1 MEYTADNLFNNEVA
15 RDLLF
20 LKIPVPFREQLKN
33 ELNFRLKTEWKNKK
47 SRDKRAKNK
56 ATFKAWVNSL
66 ISSIEQFKPLQNR
79 QAFDMDT
86 LNRKAW
92 VLSNSLNG
100 FHNQLK
106 EFFSNEALETEQGQ
120 QTAIAAMGEIYSYLV
135 SLTLKDSIIKIDELN
150 REKLLTEN
158 EYQSE
163 ILSTVL
169 KALEPE
175 WWVRRYKKEYKRM
188 AEEFAVNVGL
198 VGKKSRYCTDH
209 TLHAVKQNDRRN
221 QLFLESIEIE
231 REDGF
236 KVSLDEVIK
245 HSLSNP
251 FNRHAQLMARIAGLE
266 KLGKHENLNASF
278 YTITAPSRFHKNSS
292 KYDGSTPNDAREY
305 LQKTWEKMRAKLA
318 RNKIYYFGV
327 RVAEAHKDA
336 CPHWHMMLWAK
347 TGEQS
352 FIDDIFIDYAQRE
365 DQAELLNVNG
375 DLISLI
381 DEKSKKNGVVYRTP
395 RLEIKRMLPHL
406 GHPTGYIIKYI
417 SKNIKAHDDS
427 KAPDGVLT
435 YADRVN
441 AWARTHRIRQF
452 QFVGDAKVSIWNEA
466 RRVSPE
472 IIKKFNVTL
481 TQEEERFI
489 NICRENDW
497 FNYVRFMRRFD
508 VTINKKTYRDEE
520 SQFFS
525 KKTEI
530 LGVKIQEKNVM
541 KQIYKKKQLY
551 KKNVERFING
561 FKVVGC
567 SEYEYCR
574 MMFMF
579 YEQEQRQAFKTRFY
593 TWTKSVKP
601 PDRAEKRKPVGFSIS
616 LESLQ

>member
-1 MEYTADNLFNNEVA
+1 MEYTADNLINNEMA
-15 RDLLF
+15 RDSLF
-20 LKIPVPFREQLKN
+20 MAIPMPFRN
-33 ELNFRLKTEWKNKK
+33 ELKAELNYRLKTNWTSKK
-47 SRDKRAKNK
+47 SRESRINGKAK
-56 ATFKAWVNSL
+56 FKVWAQSL
-66 ISSIEQFKPLQNR
+66 IDSLETFKPLQQK
-79 QAFDMDT
+79 QAFDLDA

-120 QTAIAAMGEIYSYLV
+120 QTAIAAMGEVYSYLV

-278 YTITAPSRFHKNSS
+278 YTITAPSRFHKNSH
-292 KYDGSTPNDAREY
+292 KYDGSTPNDARQY
-305 LQKTWEKMRAKLA
+305 LQKTWEQMRAKLA

-347 TGEQS
+347 PGEQS
-352 FIDDIFIDYAQRE
+352 FIDDIFIDYAQRV

-381 DEKSKKNGVVYRTP
+381 DSSEKLKGVVYRTP

-427 KAPDGVLT
+427 KAPDEVLT

-452 QFVGDAKVSIWNEA
+452 QFIGDAKVGIWNEA

-472 IIKKFNVTL
+472 IIKKFNITL
-481 TQEEERFI
+481 TDKEQRFI
-489 NICRENDW
+489 DICRDNDW

-508 VTINKKTYRDEE
+508 VSINKKSYRDEE
-520 SQFFS
+520 SQFFT

-530 LGVKIQEKNVM
+530 LGVQVQERNVM
-541 KQIYKKKQLY
+541 RRLHQENI
-551 KKNVERFING
+551 ERYERGIKAVGLSEFE
-561 FKVVGC
+561 FSKMMVVFFEKEE
-567 SEYEYCR
+567 S
-574 MMFMF
+574 
-579 YEQEQRQAFKTRFY
+579 QAFKTRFY
-593 TWTKSVKP
+593 KWTKSVKP
-601 PDRAEKRKPVGFSIS
+601 PDRVEKRKPVGVSIS

>member
-1 MEYTADNLFNNEVA
+1 MEFTADNLINNEMA
-15 RDLLF
+15 RDSLF
-20 LKIPVPFREQLKN
+20 MAIPMPFRN
-33 ELNFRLKTEWKNKK
+33 ELKAELNYRLKTNWTSKK
-47 SRDKRAKNK
+47 SREARINGKAK
-56 ATFKAWVNSL
+56 FKVWAQSL
-66 ISSIEQFKPLQNR
+66 IDSLETFKPLQQK
-79 QAFDMDT
+79 QAFDLDT

-92 VLSNSLNG
+92 VLSNSLDG
-100 FHNQLK
+100 FHKQLS
-106 EFFSNEALETEQGQ
+106 EFFAVEALETEQGQ
-120 QTAIAAMGEIYSYLV
+120 KTAIAAMGEVYSYLV
-135 SLTLKDSIIKIDELN
+135 SLTLKDSIIKIEGLK
-150 REKLLTEN
+150 REKLETDN

-292 KYDGSTPNDAREY
+292 KYDGSSPNDAREY
-305 LQKTWEKMRAKLA
+305 LQKTWEKMRAKMSRA
-318 RNKIYYFGV
+318 GFYYFGV

-336 CPHWHMMLWAK
+336 CPHWHMMIWSK
-347 TGEQS
+347 PGEQS
-352 FIDDIFIDYAQRE
+352 LIDDVFIDYAQRA

-375 DLISLI
+375 ELISLI
-381 DEKSKKNGVVYRTP
+381 DSSAKSKGVIYRTP

-427 KAPDGVLT
+427 KAPDEVLT

-452 QFVGDAKVSIWNEA
+452 QFIGDAKVSIWNEA

-472 IIKKFNVTL
+472 ILKTFNVTL
-481 TQEEERFI
+481 TDTEQRFI
-489 NICRENDW
+489 DICRANDW
-497 FNYVRFMRRFD
+497 FQYVLFMRRFD
-508 VTINKKTYRDEE
+508 ISINKKSYRDEE
-520 SQFFS
+520 SQFFT

-530 LGVKIQEKNVM
+530 LGVQVQERNIM
-541 KQIYKKKQLY
+541 KRLY
-551 KKNVERFING
+551 KQNIARFING

-601 PDRAEKRKPVGFSIS
+601 PDRVEQRKPAGVSIS
-616 LESLQ
+616 LESLH